1 MSQLSIN
8 NKYTLLFPTSSF
20 IYLLK
25 VFLRMPRSTGGR
37 KKIPIEKM
45 EKDANLQVT
54 FSKRRQGLFKKA
66 SELCTLCNVGMGV
79 IVFSPG
85 QKVFS
90 FGNPDVKFV
99 IDNFK
104 NHNHSPLLYTQDGLN
119 PTIQNLNSLLTQV
132 NTKFFLLCTL
142 L

>member
-1 MSQLSIN
+1 MARNRRGS
-8 NKYTLLFPTSSF
+8 
-20 IYLLK
+20 
-25 VFLRMPRSTGGR
+25 
-37 KKIPIEKM
+37 KKIQIVKIEN
-45 EKDANLQVT
+45 DANLQVT
-54 FSKRRQGLFKKA
+54 FSKRRQSLFKKA
-66 SELCTLCNVGMGV
+66 SELCTLCRVGMGL

-90 FGNPDVKFV
+90 FGNPDIRSV

-104 NHNHSPLLYTQDGLN
+104 NHNHNPLIHAEDGLN

-132 NTKFFLLCTL
+132 NINYFLLCTL